1 MAVKVIILRNV
12 TPEAAHKITPLL
24 IELRSHAL
32 KQPGYISGETLI
44 RVDDPEEHLVISTW
58 SSLEHWNDWLN
69 NPEREE
75 IQRRVDALLG
85 TETLFQVYY
94 QSY

>member
-12 TPEAAHKITPLL
+12 TPEAAHAITPLL
-24 IELRSHAL
+24 LELRSHAL

-44 RVDDPEEHLVISTW
+44 RVDDPKEHLVISTW
-58 SSLEHWNDWLN
+58 SSLEHWNDWLS
-69 NPEREE
+69 NPERAEV
-75 IQRRVDALLG
+75 QSRVDALLG
-85 TETLFQVYY
+85 TETFFQVYY